1 MNLLPQYDTKLFT
14 DLFDNYSD
22 FKTEYTSTQKFPMVI
37 DAADTESHV
46 SNLQILYYLLY
57 ARYGNSPI
65 ANLDE
70 NQFKTKLGAII
81 WQYGPTWEK
90 KLEIQNTLRG
100 LTESQI
106 KTGIS
111 RAISN
116 TGTVGTSGSNT
127 YNNLTSADSGTDI
140 HNHAYNPADDPSTQ
154 TTTELNY
161 INEQH
166 VDKFGKT
173 NTMSGSVANT
183 NTQTNNLSTSD
194 SVTKGILDGYSEL
207 WALLVS
213 DVTEDFISK
222 FKYLFKTFVKPA
234 NPLIYVTDEE

>member
-1 MNLLPQYDTKLFT
+1 MIELRQMYETKTFSE
-14 DLFDNYSD
+14 LFDDYSD

-65 ANLDE
+65 ANYDE
-70 NQFKTKLGAII
+70 NQFKTKLGAVI

-90 KLEIQNTLRG
+90 KIDIQSTLRG
-100 LTESQI
+100 LTEAQI
-106 KTGIS
+106 KAGAI
-111 RAISN
+111 RAITN
-116 TGTVGTSGSNT
+116 TGTVGNSGSNT
-127 YNNLTSADSGTDI
+127 YNNLTSTDSGSDV
-140 HNHAYNPADDPSTQ
+140 HNHAYNPATDPTTQ

-166 VDKFGKT
+166 VDKFGKS

-183 NTQTNNLSTSD
+183 NTQTNNLSTND
-194 SVTKGILDGYSEL
+194 SVTKGILDGYAEL
-207 WALLVS
+207 WELLVS
-213 DVTEDFISK
+213 DVTEEFINK
-222 FKYLFKTFVKPA
+222 FRYLFKTFVKPGTY
-234 NPLIYVTDEE
+234 LYESEE

>member
-14 DLFDNYSD
+14 DFYETVNDFCYDYQHIGIPTTISVDNA
-22 FKTEYTSTQKFPMVI
+22 KT
-37 DAADTESHV
+37 
-46 SNLQILYYLLY
+46 LYYLLY
-57 ARYGNSPI
+57 AKYGNSPI
-65 ANLDE
+65 ANFDE
-70 NQFKTKLGAII
+70 TQFKYKLFSVIFM
-81 WQYGPTWEK
+81 YGPTWEK
-90 KLEIQNTLRG
+90 KLDIQATLRG
-100 LTESQI
+100 LTEAQI
-106 KTGIS
+106 KTGMA

-140 HNHAYNPADDPSTQ
+140 HNHAYNPATDPSTQ

-194 SVTKGILDGYSEL
+194 AVTKGILDSYSEL
-207 WALLVS
+207 
-213 DVTEDFISK
+213 
-222 FKYLFKTFVKPA
+222 
-234 NPLIYVTDEE
+234 

>member
-1 MNLLPQYDTKLFT
+1 MIELRQMYETKTFSE
-14 DLFDNYSD
+14 LFDDYSD

-65 ANLDE
+65 ANYDE
-70 NQFKTKLGAII
+70 NQFKTKLGAVI

-90 KLEIQNTLRG
+90 KIDIQTTLRG
-100 LTESQI
+100 LTEAQI
-106 KTGIS
+106 KTGAI
-111 RAISN
+111 RAVAN

-127 YNNLTSADSGTDI
+127 YNNLTSTDSGSDV
-140 HNHAYNPADDPSTQ
+140 HNHAYNPATDPTTQ

-166 VDKFGKT
+166 VDKFGKS
-173 NTMSGSVANT
+173 NTMSGSVANSS
-183 NTQTNNLSTSD
+183 TQTNNLSTTD
-194 SVTKGILDGYSEL
+194 NTTKGILDGYAEL
-207 WALLVS
+207 WDLLVS
-213 DVTEDFISK
+213 DVTEEFINK
-222 FKYLFKTFVKPA
+222 FRYLFKTFVKPGTY
-234 NPLIYVTDEE
+234 LYESEE

>member
-1 MNLLPQYDTKLFT
+1 MIELRQMYETKTFSE
-14 DLFDNYSD
+14 LFDDYSD

-65 ANLDE
+65 ANYDE
-70 NQFKTKLGAII
+70 NQFKTKLGAVI

-90 KLEIQNTLRG
+90 KIDIQSTLRG
-100 LTESQI
+100 LTEAQI
-106 KTGIS
+106 KAGAI
-111 RAISN
+111 RAITN
-116 TGTVGTSGSNT
+116 TGTVGNSGSNT
-127 YNNLTSADSGTDI
+127 YNNLTSTDSGADV
-140 HNHAYNPADDPSTQ
+140 HNHAYNPATDPTTQ

-166 VDKFGKT
+166 VDKFGKS

-183 NTQTNNLSTSD
+183 NTQTNNLSTND
-194 SVTKGILDGYSEL
+194 SVTKGILDGYAEL
-207 WALLVS
+207 WELLVS
-213 DVTEDFISK
+213 DVTEEFINK
-222 FKYLFKTFVKPA
+222 FRYLFKTFVKPGTY
-234 NPLIYVTDEE
+234 LYESED

>member
-1 MNLLPQYDTKLFT
+1 MYNTKTFTEVFDT
-14 DLFDNYSD
+14 YSD

-37 DAADTESHV
+37 DATDTESHV

-57 ARYGNSPI
+57 AKYGNSPI
-65 ANLDE
+65 ANYDE
-70 NQFKTKLGAII
+70 NQFKTKMGAII

-90 KLEIQNTLRG
+90 KVEIQSTLRS
-100 LTESQI
+100 LTENQI

-127 YNNLTSADSGTDI
+127 YNNLTSTDSGQDI
-140 HNHAYNPADDPSTQ
+140 HNHAYNPATDPTTQ
-154 TTTELNY
+154 TTIELNY

-173 NTMSGSVANT
+173 NTMSGSVANS

-194 SVTKGILDGYSEL
+194 ATTIGILDSYSEL
-207 WALLVS
+207 WALLVQ
-213 DVTEDFISK
+213 D
-222 FKYLFKTFVKPA
+222 
-234 NPLIYVTDEE
+234 VTDEFLSKFGPLFQKAINLFPYLYESED